1 MNREFE
7 IFGKL
12 EAAWAK
18 VLNLAEKDGVR
29 EYFSDGCAFTISEIR
44 RLNGGAA
51 SFVATCTVC
60 TRGGLRIPVYGEFVE
75 SGDRSDLDPHAFAL
89 TIYAAARQLINDS
102 LVHEKKKAELKS
114 MIETKLAGAR
124 LEGIQL
130 DLVSITELPVLAS
143 HPNRDG
149 EIYFD
154 IAISE
159 GGDDGAI
166 DTFHHDAADA
176 EEFGLYV
183 DSKIIAPLKRALA
196 A

>member
-1 MNREFE
+1 MSCEFE

-12 EAAWAK
+12 EAARAK
-18 VLNLAEKDGVR
+18 VMNLAEKDGMHK
-29 EYFSDGCAFTISEIR
+29 YFSDGCAFTLSQ
-44 RLNGGAA
+44 LQLSGGTA

-60 TRGGLRIPVYGEFVE
+60 TRGGLRIPLYGEFVE
-75 SGDRSDLDPHAFAL
+75 SGTRSDLDPHAFAL
-89 TIYAAARQLINDS
+89 TIYTAAKQLINDS
-102 LVHEKKKAELKS
+102 LVHEKSKAELKS

-124 LEGIQL
+124 LEGVQL

-154 IAISE
+154 ITITQP
-159 GGDDGAI
+159 GDDGDI

-183 DSKIIAPLKRALA
+183 DSKIIAPLKPTLA